1 MFCCILSISCFLISC
16 NTGNSDTKYDST
28 IGIVH
33 TSQQMYKSRIDWY
46 NDELELLGSSKL
58 TYAGLGSHF
67 YKPLTVD
74 NEVYMIPQGL
84 GNNKSTK
91 KVISLNKNTFE
102 ISEYPFSNIALNH
115 MAVINKYVY
124 AVNTMNGSSYIER
137 YDKESHK
144 NIIKEYKETYIYG
157 IFPMSEKLLAFS
169 ITADKGLD
177 SCTLRVMDK
186 DLNIVKEISLTKF
199 GRTTE
204 MYCEDDSYMYF
215 TMQIST
221 DDKPISKILSID
233 KRNYD
238 IKVIDI
244 QAEQP
249 SDIFKYEDK
258 FLITNYN
265 PVEVKGT
272 KVSVVGEEG
281 RLYKDIELNNELSL
295 TQIYGKYLVVANLQ
309 KLSLYDINTF
319 ELKREVKLDIDS
331 ESYVSA
337 IIIRGN

>member
-1 MFCCILSISCFLISC
+1 
-16 NTGNSDTKYDST
+16 
-28 IGIVH
+28 
-33 TSQQMYKSRIDWY
+33 
-46 NDELELLGSSKL
+46 
-58 TYAGLGSHF
+58 
-67 YKPLTVD
+67 
-74 NEVYMIPQGL
+74 
-84 GNNKSTK
+84 
-91 KVISLNKNTFE
+91 
-102 ISEYPFSNIALNH
+102 
-115 MAVINKYVY
+115 
-124 AVNTMNGSSYIER
+124 
-137 YDKESHK
+137 
-144 NIIKEYKETYIYG
+144 
-157 IFPMSEKLLAFS
+157 MSEKLLAFS
-169 ITADKGLD
+169 ITADKGSD

-272 KVSVVGEEG
+272 KVSVVDEEG

-319 ELKREVKLDIDS
+319 ELKREVELDIDA

>member
-1 MFCCILSISCFLISC
+1 
-16 NTGNSDTKYDST
+16 
-28 IGIVH
+28 
-33 TSQQMYKSRIDWY
+33 
-46 NDELELLGSSKL
+46 
-58 TYAGLGSHF
+58 
-67 YKPLTVD
+67 
-74 NEVYMIPQGL
+74 
-84 GNNKSTK
+84 
-91 KVISLNKNTFE
+91 
-102 ISEYPFSNIALNH
+102 
-115 MAVINKYVY
+115 
-124 AVNTMNGSSYIER
+124 
-137 YDKESHK
+137 
-144 NIIKEYKETYIYG
+144 
-157 IFPMSEKLLAFS
+157 
-169 ITADKGLD
+169 
-177 SCTLRVMDK
+177 
-186 DLNIVKEISLTKF
+186 
-199 GRTTE
+199 
-204 MYCEDDSYMYF
+204 MYF

-272 KVSVVGEEG
+272 KVSVVDEEG

-337 IIIRGN
+337 IIIRGNWLKHYIKEVYTMDKKRNAFVIGLVVLMVVFTVVNFIISRYYTRGINSTKETDTKVSQSSVSSKQSSNSSSSEEKMILSFDEYQKFYE

>member
-1 MFCCILSISCFLISC
+1 
-16 NTGNSDTKYDST
+16 
-28 IGIVH
+28 
-33 TSQQMYKSRIDWY
+33 
-46 NDELELLGSSKL
+46 
-58 TYAGLGSHF
+58 
-67 YKPLTVD
+67 
-74 NEVYMIPQGL
+74 
-84 GNNKSTK
+84 
-91 KVISLNKNTFE
+91 
-102 ISEYPFSNIALNH
+102 

-137 YDKESHK
+137 YDKEYHK

-204 MYCEDDSYMYF
+204 MYCEDGSYMYF

-272 KVSVVGEEG
+272 KVSVVDEEG

-295 TQIYGKYLVVANLQ
+295 TQLYGEYLVVANLQ

>member
-1 MFCCILSISCFLISC
+1 
-16 NTGNSDTKYDST
+16 
-28 IGIVH
+28 
-33 TSQQMYKSRIDWY
+33 MYKSRIDWY

-169 ITADKGLD
+169 ITADKGSD

-204 MYCEDDSYMYF
+204 
-215 TMQIST
+215 
-221 DDKPISKILSID
+221 DKPISKILSID

-258 FLITNYN
+258 FLITNYD

-272 KVSVVGEEG
+272 KVSVVDEEG

-295 TQIYGKYLVVANLQ
+295 TQLYGEYLVVANLQ